1 MKSRLRR
8 WRYTLLLLSF
18 VHMFAPEPVFAQPT
32 PSDEEQFQARVEA
45 AAVALGNNPRFKNL
59 SLEYRRGMAEF
70 VAGNMLFVLLH
81 EMAHAAIS
89 EMGLPV
95 LGREEDAADS
105 SAVWR
110 LVRIGSGV
118 SNRVLTEAAKGWFMA
133 DRRDQKEGDTVPYYD
148 EHGLNQVRAYQIVCL
163 TVGFNK
169 ETFKDLANETKLPE
183 DRQDSCAKDYA
194 KAANSWSLVLKP
206 HLRDP
211 DQPKTKIDVVYGEP
225 TPGLEVAAQSFRT
238 IQLLET
244 VAEHSS
250 NQWAWPAP
258 FTLEMQSCGFVNARW
273 VEATRKLTLC
283 YELAHDF
290 AELYREYG
298 TVRADSAKRAVSPK
312 GAENWKR
319 KAKKAKK

>member
-1 MKSRLRR
+1 
-8 WRYTLLLLSF
+8 
-18 VHMFAPEPVFAQPT
+18 
-32 PSDEEQFQARVEA
+32 
-45 AAVALGNNPRFKNL
+45 
-59 SLEYRRGMAEF
+59 
-70 VAGNMLFVLLH
+70 
-81 EMAHAAIS
+81 
-89 EMGLPV
+89 
-95 LGREEDAADS
+95 
-105 SAVWR
+105 
-110 LVRIGSGV
+110 
-118 SNRVLTEAAKGWFMA
+118 MA
-133 DRRDQKEGDTVPYYD
+133 DRRDRKEGETVPYYD

-169 ETFKDLANETKLPE
+169 EMFKDLANETKLPE
-183 DRQDSCAKDYA
+183 ERQDSCAKDYA
-194 KAANSWSLVLKP
+194 RAANSWSLLLKP

-225 TPGLEVAAQSFRT
+225 TRGLEVAAQSFRT

-298 TVRADSAKRAVSPK
+298 TVRAGSAKRAVSPK